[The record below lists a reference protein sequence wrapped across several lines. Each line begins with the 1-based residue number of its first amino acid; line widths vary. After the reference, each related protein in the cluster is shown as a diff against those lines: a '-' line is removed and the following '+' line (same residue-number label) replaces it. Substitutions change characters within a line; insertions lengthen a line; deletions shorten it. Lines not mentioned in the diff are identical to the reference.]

1 MKWVIVAVMVNLPTD
16 TIGSDVFA
24 FTQFPFP
31 SKLMCETFLK
41 KNQTLVTTISSN
53 KWGGREVKLTVCLD
67 TAQLDNLINGRS
79 V

>member
-16 TIGSDVFA
+16 AVGSDVFA

-31 SKLMCETFLK
+31 SQLMCETFLK
-41 KNQTLVTTISSN
+41 QNRDMVTTISSN
-53 KWGGREVKLTVCLD
+53 KWDGREVKLTVCLD
-67 TAQLDNLINGRS
+67 TAQLDNLINGRT